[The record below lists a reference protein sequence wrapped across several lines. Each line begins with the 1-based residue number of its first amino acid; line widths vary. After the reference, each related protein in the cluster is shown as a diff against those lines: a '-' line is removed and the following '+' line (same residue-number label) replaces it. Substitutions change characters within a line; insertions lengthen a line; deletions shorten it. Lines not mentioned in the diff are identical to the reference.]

1 MLIVKGLTKN
11 YGALQILKGIDLTV
25 YEGEIVSIVGSS
37 GAGKTTLLQ
46 ILGTLDRPDKG
57 TFSLS
62 GIEPFSLDAN
72 GLAKFRNQNIGFVF
86 QFHQLLPEFDACENI
101 MIPAMIKGIQKK
113 EAQQQAMEMLQTVG
127 LESRAK
133 HRPNELSGGE
143 QQRIAVCR
151 ALINRPKIIL
161 ADEPSGNLDSKNAE
175 SLHELFFKLRETY
188 KQTFVIVTHNLA
200 LADKADRVLQMQDG
214 KFL

>member
-1 MLIVKGLTKN
+1 
-11 YGALQILKGIDLTV
+11 
-25 YEGEIVSIVGSS
+25 
-37 GAGKTTLLQ
+37 
-46 ILGTLDRPDKG
+46 
-57 TFSLS
+57 
-62 GIEPFSLDAN
+62 
-72 GLAKFRNQNIGFVF
+72 
-86 QFHQLLPEFDACENI
+86 

>member
-113 EAQQQAMEMLQTVG
+113 KPNSRPWKCYKRLDLNRVQNTVPTSFQEVNNK
-127 LESRAK
+127 ESRCVG
-133 HRPNELSGGE
+133 H
-143 QQRIAVCR
+143 
-151 ALINRPKIIL
+151 
-161 ADEPSGNLDSKNAE
+161 
-175 SLHELFFKLRETY
+175 
-188 KQTFVIVTHNLA
+188 
-200 LADKADRVLQMQDG
+200 
-214 KFL
+214 